1 MESSETH
8 SGEFIAGHMN
18 HHQHHAFQ
26 FWLQTNSTVQFG
38 VPTADQPQA
47 SLVDLKKSFF
57 FLALEV
63 ILFIS
68 HCLIPSTL
76 WVRLNAKYLIT
87 LWSPPSQAHWV
98 YNISTSP
105 TRYKKHP
112 FLRESVWFCW
122 SGVSGKGRAKP
133 SVITLKNMEMMANC
147 SVKSVS

>member
-1 MESSETH
+1 MRLFKRLFHLRVHLTLLNLYLFLSQSSETH

-18 HHQHHAFQ
+18 QHQHHAFQ

-47 SLVDLKKSFF
+47 SLVDLKKSFV

-76 WVRLNAKYLIT
+76 
-87 LWSPPSQAHWV
+87 
-98 YNISTSP
+98 
-105 TRYKKHP
+105 
-112 FLRESVWFCW
+112 
-122 SGVSGKGRAKP
+122 
-133 SVITLKNMEMMANC
+133 
-147 SVKSVS
+147 